1 MKAFFTFTILLTA
14 LTVIFFESA
23 CQIPRNLTGA
33 QIDPLPALMLVVA
46 VRAPVM
52 AITALAIMGSLWQ
65 SSLSSDPLGICM
77 LPLFALGMLV
87 HLNIKSISHHHI
99 GSRFALG
106 AMAGALMPILTLCL
120 LLLTGHQPMIGLYS
134 LWQWAV
140 GIIGSGLFAL
150 CFFPWLEW
158 LDLTMEEQPFA
169 APYDTATKIVR
180 SPKFYE

>member
-14 LTVIFFESA
+14 LAAIFFESA

-52 AITALAIMGSLWQ
+52 AISALAIMGSLWQ
-65 SSLSSDPLGICM
+65 SSLSSDPLGIGM
-77 LPLFALGMLV
+77 LPLFMLGMLA
-87 HLNIKSISHHHI
+87 HLNIKSIAYHHI

-106 AMAGALMPILTLCL
+106 AIAGALVPILTLCL
-120 LLLTGHQPMIGLYS
+120 LLLSGQQPMIGLYS
-134 LWQWAV
+134 LWQWVA
-140 GIIGSGLFAL
+140 GIIGNGLFAL
-150 CFFPWLEW
+150 GFFPWLEW
-158 LDLTMEEQPFA
+158 LDRTMEEQPFA

>member
-1 MKAFFTFTILLTA
+1 MKAYLLFTILLTSLA
-14 LTVIFFESA
+14 VIFFEAA

-33 QIDPLPALMLVVA
+33 QIDPLPALMIVTAL
-46 VRAPVM
+46 RAPVL

-65 SSLSSDPLGICM
+65 SSLSSDPLGISM

-87 HLNIKSISHHHI
+87 YLNIKSISHHHI

-106 AMAGALMPILTLCL
+106 AIAGALMPILTLCL

-150 CFFPWLEW
+150 FYFPWLEW

-169 APYDTATKIVR
+169 APYDTATKIIR

>member
-14 LTVIFFESA
+14 LVGIFLESA
-23 CQIPRNLTGA
+23 CQISRNLTGA
-33 QIDPLPALMLVVA
+33 QIDPLPALMIVTAL
-46 VRAPVM
+46 RAPVF

-65 SSLSSDPLGICM
+65 SSLSSDPLGISM

-87 HLNIKSISHHHI
+87 HLNIKGISHHQI

-106 AMAGALMPILTLCL
+106 AIAGALIPILTLCL
-120 LLLTGHQPMIGLYS
+120 LLLSGQKPMIGLYS

-140 GIIGSGLFAL
+140 GIIGNGLFAL
-150 CFFPWLEW
+150 GFFPWLKW
-158 LDLTMEEQPFA
+158 LDRTMEEQPFGI
-169 APYDTATKIVR
+169 PFDTATKIIR